1 MLLNKYFKTHVYTQ
15 TFANNFCFQ
24 PKIIDTRQKGS
35 FYFIRLKKKKTT
47 QETMWN
53 WGKKTK
59 GRGKDQ

>member
-35 FYFIRLKKKKTT
+35 FYFIRLKKKK
-47 QETMWN
+47 N
-53 WGKKTK
+53 NP
-59 GRGKDQ
+59 